1 MLLRKSCWNKRLCHG
16 GGGGAEQVLPEQAIL
31 AQSGHGAAASVV
43 NGRYNTPIYV
53 DIISLDK
60 IKEFTP
66 QYSS

>member
-1 MLLRKSCWNKRLCHG
+1 MSLQDSCCNKRLCHG
-16 GGGGAEQVLPEQAIL
+16 GGGGAETTAPWTSY
-31 AQSGHGAAASVV
+31 SGHGAAASVV